1 MYNVIVKIKKG
12 ASQKEYKMKLNYFE
26 IDGQSYYE
34 AIIWDKTGN
43 TQLLAEYYTTKNEAK
58 RAVRNFV
65 KNYKGTKAIVP
76 ENCFVRLFDEQG
88 CAIEDY
94 EVN

>member
-1 MYNVIVKIKKG
+1 
-12 ASQKEYKMKLNYFE
+12 MKLNYFE
-26 IDGQSYYE
+26 IGEQSYYE
-34 AIIWDKTGN
+34 AVIWDKTGN
-43 TQLLAEYYTTKNEAK
+43 VLLLAECYTTKNEAK

-65 KNYKGTKAIVP
+65 KNYKGTKVIIP

-94 EVN
+94 EVK

>member
-1 MYNVIVKIKKG
+1 
-12 ASQKEYKMKLNYFE
+12 MKLDYFE
-26 IDGQSYYE
+26 TDGQSYYE

-43 TQLLAEYYTTKNEAK
+43 IQLLSEYYTTKNEAK

-65 KNYKGTKAIVP
+65 KNYTGTKVIIP
-76 ENCFVRLFDEQG
+76 ENCFIRQFDEDG

-94 EVN
+94 EVY